1 MSEKI
6 KEARKAAGLTQQQ
19 MSDEM
24 GIPKRTIENWEAG
37 SRSCPEWTE
46 KLIVA
51 ELKRI
56 KERKEMKK
64 WIMIEENYGGD
75 NWPKVFDTQEEANK
89 VAVKTWDSLTAA
101 EKKKKHV
108 FVIDVTEDDISE
120 DAIEEYRNGEY
131 EEFPWECWE
140 DGGHEE
146 GNFDSDRA
154 DVTVK
159 SYPTNIDVFVRG
171 NSVSISTDGLSIEDE
186 LKEDPDTDKE
196 TIVSNWVEAD
206 LERIQDALG
215 SELFFNEK
223 EKLEE
228 ELESYYYRYKDK

>member
-24 GIPKRTIENWEAG
+24 GIPKRTIENWETG
-37 SRSCPEWTE
+37 SRNCPEWTE
-46 KLIVA
+46 RLIVA

-64 WIMIEENYGGD
+64 WIMTEENYGGD

-89 VAVKTWDSLTAA
+89 AAVKTWDSLTAA

-108 FVIDVTEDDISE
+108 FVIDVTEDDIAE
-120 DAIEEYRNGEY
+120 DAIEEYRNGGFEELPWDCWESGGY
-131 EEFPWECWE
+131 EE
-140 DGGHEE
+140 GS
-146 GNFDSDRA
+146 FDSDKA

-159 SYPTNIDVFVRG
+159 SSADSIDISIRG
-171 NSVSISTDGLSIEDE
+171 KSVHISTDGLSIENKLNE
-186 LKEDPDTDKE
+186 NPDTDE
-196 TIVSNWVEAD
+196 EEIVSAWVEAD
-206 LERIQDALG
+206 LERVQDVLG
-215 SELFFNEK
+215 NELFFNEK

-228 ELESYYYRYKDK
+228 ELESYYYRYKDE

>member
-46 KLIVA
+46 KLVVA

-56 KERKEMKK
+56 KERKETKK

-89 VAVKTWDSLTAA
+89 AAVAKWDSLTAA

-131 EEFPWECWE
+131 EEFPWDCWE

-159 SYPTNIDVFVRG
+159 SYPANVSFCIRGQSID
-171 NSVSISTDGLSIEDE
+171 ISTDGLSVEEELED
-186 LKEDPDTDKE
+186 DPDTDKE
-196 TIVSNWVEAD
+196 TVISNWIDAD
-206 LERIQDALG
+206 IERIEETLG
-215 SELFFNEK
+215 GLFFNEK
-223 EKLEE
+223 EKVKEALEFHYE
-228 ELESYYYRYKDK
+228 YK